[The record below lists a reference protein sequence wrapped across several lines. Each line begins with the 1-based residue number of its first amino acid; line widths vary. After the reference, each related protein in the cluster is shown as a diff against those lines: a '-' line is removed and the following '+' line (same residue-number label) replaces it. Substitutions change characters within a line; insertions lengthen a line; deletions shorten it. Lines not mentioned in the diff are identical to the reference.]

1 MNAIQGTYERRLFNG
16 TQTGACSVQNKC
28 NVSNQGTI
36 GLKHC
41 LFYRRMC
48 VCVCGLYMKYML
60 NNSIL
65 LLLLLLLY
73 LTEDGRYI
81 NFGDSG
87 L

>member
-1 MNAIQGTYERRLFNG
+1 MQFNG
-16 TQTGACSVQNKC
+16 RIREGCTTAHRPVLARFKTSAMYP
-28 NVSNQGTI
+28 NQGTK
-36 GLKHC
+36 GLKYC